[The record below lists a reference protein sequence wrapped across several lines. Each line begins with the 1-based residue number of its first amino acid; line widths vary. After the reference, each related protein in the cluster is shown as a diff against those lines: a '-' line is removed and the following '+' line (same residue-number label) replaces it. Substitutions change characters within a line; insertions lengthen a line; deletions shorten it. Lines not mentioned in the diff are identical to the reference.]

1 MEMLNKQRI
10 APRVQVM
17 ELRSRYTGIQLSK
30 SELDR
35 VLYALEK
42 SGVKDAFSRLI
53 NDSVRFALD
62 ELVEGM

>member
-35 VLYALEK
+35 VLYGLEK

-53 NDSVRFALD
+53 NDSVPFALD
-62 ELVEGM
+62 ELIEGM